1 MDEYFKLVRRLPE
14 PFARALGSLPEQI
27 ARRVQEIRLRAE
39 QPVQFTVNGRLVAA
53 TALLPDKGPL
63 ACVNRENLQQCFLA
77 LCGHS
82 VYAYEEELACG
93 YFTLPGGYRVGVA
106 GVAGVAG
113 FAVVTALNLRV
124 ARWVTCPLPAA
135 VEAALDRLDA
145 GLLVAGPPG
154 SGKTTVLR
162 SMVCRL
168 AAGNRIICVV
178 DERGELMADASC
190 PLEDKPAVNC
200 DVYTRYPKAKAIEM
214 ALRCMNPQA
223 IVCDEL
229 GTAADAEALEA
240 GLASGAVF
248 LASVHCESPESLQY
262 KPQLARLLGTGA
274 FTRAVFL
281 AGRDQP
287 GQIAQMVPLV

>member
-1 MDEYFKLVRRLPE
+1 M
-14 PFARALGSLPEQI
+14 
-27 ARRVQEIRLRAE
+27 
-39 QPVQFTVNGRLVAA
+39 
-53 TALLPDKGPL
+53 
-63 ACVNRENLQQCFLA
+63 
-77 LCGHS
+77 
-82 VYAYEEELACG
+82 
-93 YFTLPGGYRVGVA
+93 
-106 GVAGVAG
+106 AGVAG

-240 GLASGAVF
+240 GLASGVVF
-248 LASVHCESPESLQY
+248 LASVHCESPESLQH

>member
-1 MDEYFKLVRRLPE
+1 MDEYFKLVHRLPA

-27 ARRVQEIRLRAE
+27 ARRVQEIRLRAA

-63 ACVNRENLQQCFLA
+63 ACVSRENLQQCFLA

-93 YFTLPGGYRVGVA
+93 YFTLPGGHRVGVA

-168 AAGNRIICVV
+168 AAGNQI
-178 DERGELMADASC
+178 G
-190 PLEDKPAVNC
+190 
-200 DVYTRYPKAKAIEM
+200 
-214 ALRCMNPQA
+214 
-223 IVCDEL
+223 
-229 GTAADAEALEA
+229 
-240 GLASGAVF
+240 
-248 LASVHCESPESLQY
+248 
-262 KPQLARLLGTGA
+262 
-274 FTRAVFL
+274 RAHV
-281 AGRDQP
+281 
-287 GQIAQMVPLV
+287 